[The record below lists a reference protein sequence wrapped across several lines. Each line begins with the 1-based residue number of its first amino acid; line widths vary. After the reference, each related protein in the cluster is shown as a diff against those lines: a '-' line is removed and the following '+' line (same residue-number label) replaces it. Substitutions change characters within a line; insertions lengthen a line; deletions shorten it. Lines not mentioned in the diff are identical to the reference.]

1 MFFSAVAVQL
11 LLEQF
16 GADPN
21 LINSLGMTALHDAVA
36 RKDAEIVRTLIK
48 FGADPTIKST
58 KDDKSPLDMAE
69 AKDLNE
75 INQILKTSSYLHNNI
90 LNGKLDPAVA
100 DDAENTTSSISASP
114 EVSFFKSG
122 S

>member
-1 MFFSAVAVQL
+1 MN
-11 LLEQF
+11 
-16 GADPN
+16 G
-21 LINSLGMTALHDAVA
+21 
-36 RKDAEIVRTLIK
+36 
-48 FGADPTIKST
+48 
-58 KDDKSPLDMAE
+58 PLDMAE

-100 DDAENTTSSISASP
+100 ECDAENTTSSISASP
-114 EVSFFKSG
+114 EVSFLSA